1 MDSNRLQSVFK
12 YYKPSIHQNKVK

>member
-1 MDSNRLQSVFK
+1 MDSNRLKSVFE